1 MSKKRGFFRGYR
13 HGNRSMPKLLGA
25 RDTESTPS
33 DSKSMLEI
41 ALDKANTAV
50 LYDQADDFDA
60 AIRSYKEAVGLLEG
74 FFDTAGTEDRTR
86 LQKIVSKSIMAEG
99 ELLRNK
105 GEKVPS
111 ITLQIHSK

>member
-1 MSKKRGFFRGYR
+1 
-13 HGNRSMPKLLGA
+13 
-25 RDTESTPS
+25 
-33 DSKSMLEI
+33 MLEI

-86 LQKIVSKSIMAEG
+86 LQKIVSESMAEEG
-99 ELLRNK
+99 SSLETR
-105 GEKVPS
+105 EKVPR
-111 ITLQIHSK
+111 

>member
-13 HGNRSMPKLLGA
+13 HGNRSMPKLLGT

-86 LQKIVSKSIMAEG
+86 LQKIVSESMAEEG
-99 ELLRNK
+99 SSLETR
-105 GEKVPS
+105 EKVPR
-111 ITLQIHSK
+111 